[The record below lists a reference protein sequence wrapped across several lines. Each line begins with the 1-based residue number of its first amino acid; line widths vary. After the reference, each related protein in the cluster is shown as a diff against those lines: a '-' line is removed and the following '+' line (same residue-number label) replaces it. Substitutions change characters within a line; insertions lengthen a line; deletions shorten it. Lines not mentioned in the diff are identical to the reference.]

1 MEFISYKAPQNS
13 LTAGRVLQHSKQV
26 LDMLFRKHAPM
37 IFKIGFTHNPI
48 WRWTNDIYGYAF
60 AVERWTNM
68 VVLYETQEPFSPA
81 MLEAALIDLY
91 KCYSL
96 ASFCRVP
103 TAQSNIVLYDPCPR
117 LLTCV
122 KLLWPLPIFQASL
135 VAKTSEPAG
144 TARSRQHM

>member
-96 ASFCRVP
+96 ARLFPVDLDRFYVSFLPGTNC
-103 TAQSNIVLYDPCPR
+103 S
-117 LLTCV
+117 V
-122 KLLWPLPIFQASL
+122 KHCFI
-135 VAKTSEPAG
+135 
-144 TARSRQHM
+144 